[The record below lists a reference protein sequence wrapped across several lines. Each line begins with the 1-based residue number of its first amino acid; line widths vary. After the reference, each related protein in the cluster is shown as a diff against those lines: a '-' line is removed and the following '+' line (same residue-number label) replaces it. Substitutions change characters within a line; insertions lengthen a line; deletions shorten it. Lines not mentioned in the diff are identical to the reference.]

1 MTRNI
6 LAQFKSENGETLEAP
21 FDLPLNVTV
30 ENLQLI
36 CNALMKKSEVNATP
50 YTFFVQEKEITSNL
64 GAALKEATIDSEK
77 VLEIIYQPQA
87 VFQVRA
93 VTRCTRCV
101 LSATV
106 KISILKYLS
115 LLSVHY
121 LDIQRQL
128 YQPPSALTGNI

>member
-6 LAQFKSENGETLEAP
+6 LAQFKSENGDTLEAP

-36 CNALMKKSEVNATP
+36 CNALMKKSEDDATP

-93 VTRCTRCV
+93 ITRCTRCV
-101 LSATV
+101 LR
-106 KISILKYLS
+106 
-115 LLSVHY
+115 LL
-121 LDIQRQL
+121 L
-128 YQPPSALTGNI
+128 

>member
-36 CNALMKKSEVNATP
+36 CNATP

-93 VTRCTRCV
+93 ITRCTRCV
-101 LSATV
+101 LSAIV

-115 LLSVHY
+115 LLLVHY